1 MLSEVRGLL
10 SMNQSEF
17 SLIHHELLGQ
27 KAKTY
32 DRNLIKLLT
41 FISSNQNPYSPR
53 FLNQSPHVKMQHLLS
68 KQLIDEGI
76 SKRYL
81 EMLENGDKL
90 VKELRKERYVDKSRK
105 VSYTIAR
112 RNMPC
117 MN

>member
-27 KAKTY
+27 KANTY